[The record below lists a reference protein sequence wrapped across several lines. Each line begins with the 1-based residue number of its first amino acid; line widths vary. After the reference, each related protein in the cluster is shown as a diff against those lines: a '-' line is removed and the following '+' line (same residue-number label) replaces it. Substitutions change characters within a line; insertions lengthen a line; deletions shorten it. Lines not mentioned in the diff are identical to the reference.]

1 MQKVTI
7 INHLKGA
14 PGLRILG
21 LGPNLIPCKGLE
33 KLREFLTINTFW
45 GKNRKLSELKVS
57 LSNSDVIVSIWNKG
71 KIIGFGRALSDG
83 IYRSVLWDVVIDKN
97 HQGNGYGSML
107 VKTILNAQQIKNS
120 QKVYLM
126 TTNKKEFYCQLDFK
140 EVFSQNL
147 LIREI

>member
-33 KLREFLTINTFW
+33 KLREFLNINTFW
-45 GKNRKLSELKVS
+45 GKNRKLSDLKVS
-57 LSNSDVIVSIWNKG
+57 LSNSDVIVSIWNQG
-71 KIIGFGRALSDG
+71 EIIGFGRALSDG